1 MIGDELLPDEEL
13 PRRLD
18 AAEQV
23 LATSEHRW
31 FARATLLT
39 ALATGLT
46 LLLPWTFSRRLGL
59 SVWQLG
65 LEVQPSL
72 ALTWL
77 AGLTTSIV
85 ALSLPAGPKAQA
97 ASAAT
102 GVLALLFIAGGWQAK
117 ELDSI
122 SDTWAGPGP
131 AVAVVTGL
139 IWILC
144 ATAQLLA
151 DRPRP
156 TTPDDQAVA
165 DAITRLRTNR

>member
-18 AAEQV
+18 AAEEE
-23 LATSEHRW
+23 LATSQHRW
-31 FARATLLT
+31 FARATVLAT
-39 ALATGLT
+39 LATGFT

-65 LEVQPSL
+65 IEVQPSL

-77 AGLTTSIV
+77 AGLITSIV
-85 ALSLPAGPKAQA
+85 ALSLPAGLKAQA
-97 ASAAT
+97 AGAAT
-102 GVLALLFIAGGWQAK
+102 GVLALLFVAGGWQAK
-117 ELDSI
+117 DLQSI

-131 AVAVVTGL
+131 AFAIVTGL
-139 IWILC
+139 IWLLC

-151 DRPRP
+151 DRTRP
-156 TTPDDQAVA
+156 ATPDDKAVA
-165 DAITRLRTNR
+165 DAIARLRTSR

>member
-18 AAEQV
+18 AAEEV
-23 LATSEHRW
+23 LATSQHRW
-31 FARATLLT
+31 FARATVLAT
-39 ALATGLT
+39 LATGFT

-65 LEVQPSL
+65 IEVQPSL

-77 AGLTTSIV
+77 AGLITSIV
-85 ALSLPAGPKAQA
+85 ALSLPAGLKAQA

-102 GVLALLFIAGGWQAK
+102 GVLALLFVAGGWQAK
-117 ELDSI
+117 DLQSI

-131 AVAVVTGL
+131 AFAIVTGL
-139 IWILC
+139 IWLLC

-151 DRPRP
+151 DRTRP
-156 TTPDDQAVA
+156 ATPDDKAVA
-165 DAITRLRTNR
+165 DAIARLRTNR

>member
-18 AAEQV
+18 AAEEE
-23 LATSEHRW
+23 LATSQHRW
-31 FARATLLT
+31 FARATVLAT
-39 ALATGLT
+39 LATGFT

-65 LEVQPSL
+65 IEVQPSL

-77 AGLTTSIV
+77 AGLITSIV
-85 ALSLPAGPKAQA
+85 ALSLPAGLKAQA
-97 ASAAT
+97 AGAAT
-102 GVLALLFIAGGWQAK
+102 GVLALLFVAGGWQAK
-117 ELDSI
+117 DLQSI

-131 AVAVVTGL
+131 AFAIVTGL
-139 IWILC
+139 IWLLC

-151 DRPRP
+151 DRTRP
-156 TTPDDQAVA
+156 ATPDDKAVA
-165 DAITRLRTNR
+165 DAIARLRASR